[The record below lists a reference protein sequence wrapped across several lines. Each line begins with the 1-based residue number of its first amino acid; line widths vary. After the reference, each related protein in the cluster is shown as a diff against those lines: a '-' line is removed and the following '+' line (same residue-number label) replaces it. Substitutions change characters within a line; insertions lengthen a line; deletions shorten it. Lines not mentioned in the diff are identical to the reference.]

1 MLTSRQ
7 RTFLKHAGYKE
18 LLTLWR
24 FEPNGSVWFSDDI
37 LHTSFMLAFDRER
50 NKLTIPEQ
58 MAISKEIGFK
68 ELVQRGGYDQ
78 RPTK

>member
-1 MLTSRQ
+1 MLTQRQ
-7 RTFLKHAGYKE
+7 RTFLEHAGYKE

-24 FEPNGSVWFSDDI
+24 FEPNRSEWFCDDI
-37 LHTSFMLAFDRER
+37 LTTEFHKAFDRER

-68 ELVQRGGYDQ
+68 EQVQRGAFDQ
-78 RPTK
+78 RSEK